1 MLVRQKFTPV
11 TVTTFWERVELSYI
25 FLMLKYS
32 HFLLF
37 PIETT
42 HRCGFFF
49 DVFGLGLPDY
59 LNCKILTDSN
69 DPDVCIGLKE
79 VQQAKI
85 RAQRPS
91 NRHDKVE

>member
-1 MLVRQKFTPV
+1 MQVAMHRWV
-11 TVTTFWERVELSYI
+11 SFWFCQSKDV
-25 FLMLKYS
+25 FAKA
-32 HFLLF
+32 FVLLF
-37 PIETT
+37 RSFPETT

-91 NRHDKVE
+91 NLRQSNV